1 MKAFINIS
9 VVIVSL
15 LGILGLY
22 ISLKGDVATT
32 PVVTSVA
39 R

>member
-9 VVIVSL
+9 VVVISL

-22 ISLKGDVATT
+22 ISLKGDVPTT
-32 PVVTSVA
+32 PVVTSQA

>member
-15 LGILGLY
+15 LGIVGLY
-22 ISLKGDVATT
+22 ISVKGDVPTA
-32 PVVTSVA
+32 PVVASA
-39 R
+39 AK